1 MDGQSVAIRTSIM
14 EDKLHAL
21 EMLVV
26 YTSTLG
32 SKFQPYVAQ
41 TLEIAL
47 SGLRFY
53 FHDGVREASAL

>member
-1 MDGQSVAIRTSIM
+1 MDGQSVAIRTSTI

-26 YTSTLG
+26 HSSTLG
-32 SKFQPYVAQ
+32 GGFAPYVTQ

-47 SGLRFY
+47 PGLRFY